1 MWQRRLVNVL
11 LAAGVTVSLCLARK
25 PGEPL
30 RPGFNLF
37 SKQEDIALGQE
48 AAAQVRQKVTVVQ
61 NQFLQD
67 YVQRVGKR
75 LTAQPEA
82 GGWPFTFT
90 VILDP
95 SINAFALPGGAMFI
109 NSGAIAAAD
118 NEAQLAGVMGH
129 EMSHVILRHGTNQAS
144 KARMF
149 EIPAAL
155 AAAVVGNGSMLGQL
169 TQLGI
174 GLGVNSVLLS
184 YSRGAESEADALGS
198 RLMSEAGYNPI
209 ELAHFFE
216 KLQSVGGGSAHTLQ
230 FLSDHPDPGNRE
242 KAIEAEVRSLPR
254 HEYGFQTG
262 EFQRAKGEVVKL
274 PKGGQ
279 AGNVRGSVTADP
291 AAVRPSRTLQP
302 FQGRNFSLS
311 YPSNWQV
318 FGDQNSDSVTIA
330 PREALVQS
338 SNGNTQIGYGIMAS
352 YFSPDTKGQSLRQ
365 ATGDLIHHLSAAN
378 PGMQAAGN
386 GRTLKVNGSPAL
398 ITMLSSKSALTGGPE
413 TDALLTIN
421 RPDGLFYVV
430 FIAPASEFKEL
441 DDVYNDVVQSVRFK

>member
-1 MWQRRLVNVL
+1 MRQRRFVNVL
-11 LAAGVTVSLCLARK
+11 LMAGLTVALCLARK
-25 PGEPL
+25 PGDPL

-37 SKQEDIALGQE
+37 SKQQDIELGQE
-48 AAAQVRQKVTVVQ
+48 AASQVRQKVTVVQ

-75 LTAQPEA
+75 LTSQPEA

-95 SINAFALPGGAMFI
+95 TINAFALPGGAMFI
-109 NSGAIAAAD
+109 NTGAIAAAE

-155 AAAVVGNGSMLGQL
+155 AGAVIGNGSMLGQL

-184 YSRGAESEADALGS
+184 YSRGAESEADALGA
-198 RLMSEAGYNPI
+198 RLMSEAGHNPI

-216 KLQSVGGGSAHTLQ
+216 KLQSQGGGSHTLQ
-230 FLSDHPDPGNRE
+230 FLSDHPNPGNRE
-242 KAIEAEVRSLPR
+242 NAIEAEVRALPR
-254 HEYGFQTG
+254 REYGSETA
-262 EFQRAKGEVVKL
+262 EFQRAKAEVAKL
-274 PKGGQ
+274 PKGGA
-279 AGNVRGSVTADP
+279 AGNLRGSPNTDP
-291 AAVRPSRTLQP
+291 AAIRPSRTLQP
-302 FQGRNFSLS
+302 FQGRSFSLS

-338 SNGNTQIGYGIMAS
+338 SNGNTQIGYGVMAS
-352 YFSPDTKGQSLRQ
+352 YFFPETSGQNLRQ
-365 ATGDLIHHLSAAN
+365 ATDDLIHHLSASN
-378 PGMQAAGN
+378 PGMQPSDK
-386 GRTLKVNGSPAL
+386 GRTLKVGGNPAL
-398 ITMLSSKSALTGGPE
+398 VTTLASKSALNGGPE
-413 TDALLTIN
+413 TDALLTIS
-421 RPDGLFYVV
+421 RPEGLFYMV
-430 FIAPASEFKEL
+430 FIAPTSEFKGLE
-441 DDVYNDVVQSVRFK
+441 DVYNDVVQSVRFK

>member
-1 MWQRRLVNVL
+1 VKVL
-11 LAAGVTVSLCLARK
+11 LVACVAAALCLARR
-25 PGEPL
+25 PGEPPK
-30 RPGFNLF
+30 PGFNLF
-37 SKQEDIALGQE
+37 SKQQDIELGQE

-75 LTAQPEA
+75 LTDQPEA
-82 GGWPFTFT
+82 TGWPFNFT

-109 NSGAIAAAD
+109 NTGAIAAAD

-155 AAAVVGNGSMLGQL
+155 AGVVIGNGSVLGQL

-216 KLQSVGGGSAHTLQ
+216 KLQSAGGGSHTLQ
-230 FLSDHPDPGNRE
+230 FLSDHPNPGNRE
-242 KAIEAEVRSLPR
+242 KAIEEEIRSLPR
-254 HEYGFQTG
+254 HQYGFQTG
-262 EFQRAKGEVVKL
+262 EFERAKSEVAGL

-279 AGNVRGSVTADP
+279 TGNVRGSVNADP
-291 AAVRPSRTLQP
+291 ATMRPSRTLQP
-302 FQGRNFSLS
+302 FQGRNFLLS

-352 YFSPDTKGQSLRQ
+352 HFIPDTKGQSLRR
-365 ATGDLIHHLSAAN
+365 ATDDLIHQLSASN
-378 PGMQAAGN
+378 PGMQAADS
-386 GRTLKVNGSPAL
+386 GRTLKVNGNPAL
-398 ITMLSSKSALTGGPE
+398 ITTLASKSALTGGPE

-421 RPDGLFYVV
+421 RPDGLFYLV

-441 DDVYNDVVQSVRFK
+441 EGVYNSVVQSVRFK

>member
-1 MWQRRLVNVL
+1 LL
-11 LAAGVTVSLCLARK
+11 LAAGVAVTLGLARK
-25 PGEPL
+25 PGEPP

-37 SKQEDIALGQE
+37 SKQQDIELGQE

-75 LTAQPEA
+75 LTAQKDA
-82 GGWPFTFT
+82 AGWPFNFT

-109 NSGAIAAAD
+109 NTGAIAAAD

-144 KARMF
+144 KSRMF

-155 AAAVVGNGSMLGQL
+155 AGAVIGNGSMLGQL

-184 YSRGAESEADALGS
+184 YSRGAESEADAMGS

-216 KLQSVGGGSAHTLQ
+216 KLQSSGGGSRTLQ
-230 FLSDHPDPGNRE
+230 FLSDHPNPGNRE
-242 KAIEAEVRSLPR
+242 KAIEAEVRSLPQR
-254 HEYGFQTG
+254 EYGFQTG
-262 EFQRAKGEVVKL
+262 EFERAKAEVAKL
-274 PKGGQ
+274 PKGE
-279 AGNVRGSVTADP
+279 APGNVRSSANTDLHAI
-291 AAVRPSRTLQP
+291 RPSRTLQQ
-302 FQGRNFSLS
+302 FQGGKFSLS

-338 SNGNTQIGYGIMAS
+338 SSGNTQIGYGLMAS
-352 YFSPDTKGQSLRQ
+352 YFIPDTKGQSLRQ
-365 ATGDLIHHLSAAN
+365 ATDDLIHHLSASNA
-378 PGMQAAGN
+378 GMQAADS
-386 GRTLKVNGSPAL
+386 GRTLKVNGNPAL
-398 ITMLSSKSALTGGPE
+398 ITTLASKSAITGGPE

-421 RPDGLFYVV
+421 HPDGLFYLV
-430 FIAPASEFKEL
+430 FIAPTSEFKDLEG
-441 DDVYNDVVQSVRFK
+441 VYDDVVQSVRFK

>member
-1 MWQRRLVNVL
+1 MRQKRIVKLL
-11 LAAGVTVSLCLARK
+11 LAAGVTLTLCLARK
-25 PGEPL
+25 PGDPI

-37 SKQEDIALGQE
+37 SKQQDVELGQE
-48 AAAQVRQKVTVVQ
+48 AAAEVRQKVTVVQ

-82 GGWPFTFT
+82 TRWPFTFT

-109 NSGAIAAAD
+109 NTGAIAAAD

-149 EIPAAL
+149 EIPAVL
-155 AAAVVGNGSMLGQL
+155 AGAVVGNGSLMGQL

-216 KLQSVGGGSAHTLQ
+216 KLQSAGGGSHTLQ
-230 FLSDHPDPGNRE
+230 FLSDHPNPGNRE
-242 KAIEAEVRSLPR
+242 KAIEEEIRSLPR

-262 EFQRAKGEVVKL
+262 EFERAKAEVARL
-274 PKGGQ
+274 PKRAP
-279 AGNVRGSVTADP
+279 AGNVRGSVTTDP
-291 AAVRPSRTLQP
+291 ATTRPSRTLQP
-302 FQGRNFSLS
+302 FQGRTFSLS

-318 FGDQNSDSVTIA
+318 FGGQNSDSVTIA

-338 SNGNTQIGYGIMAS
+338 SNGNTQIGYGVMAS
-352 YFSPDTKGQSLRQ
+352 YFIPDTKGQSLRQ
-365 ATGDLIHHLSAAN
+365 ATDNLIHHLSASN
-378 PGMQAAGN
+378 TGMQSAGD
-386 GRTLKVNGSPAL
+386 GRTLKVNGDPAL
-398 ITMLSSKSALTGGPE
+398 ITTLASKSALTGGPE

-421 RPDGLFYVV
+421 RPDGLFYLV
-430 FIAPASEFKEL
+430 FIAPASEFKDLE
-441 DDVYNDVVQSVRFK
+441 DVYNDVVQSVRFK

>member
-1 MWQRRLVNVL
+1 MHVL
-11 LAAGVTVSLCLARK
+11 LAAALGAALCLARK
-25 PGEPL
+25 PGGPL

-37 SKQEDIALGQE
+37 SKQQDIELGQE

-109 NSGAIAAAD
+109 NTGAIAAAD

-155 AAAVVGNGSMLGQL
+155 AGAVIGNGSLMGQL

-216 KLQSVGGGSAHTLQ
+216 KLQSASGGSHTLQ
-230 FLSDHPDPGNRE
+230 FLSDHPNPGNRE
-242 KAIEAEVRSLPR
+242 KAIEAEVRSLPQR
-254 HEYGFQTG
+254 EYGFQTG
-262 EFQRAKGEVVKL
+262 EFQRAKAEVVKL

-279 AGNVRGSVTADP
+279 PGNVRGSAAADP

-338 SNGNTQIGYGIMAS
+338 SNGSTQIGYGVMAS
-352 YFSPDTKGQSLRQ
+352 YFFPDTKGQNLRQ
-365 ATGDLIHHLSAAN
+365 ATDDLVHHLSAAN
-378 PGMQAAGN
+378 PGMQAADN

-398 ITMLSSKSALTGGPE
+398 ITMLASKSALTGGPE
-413 TDALLTIN
+413 ADALLTIN
-421 RPDGLFYVV
+421 RPDGLFYMV
-430 FIAPASEFKEL
+430 FIAPASEFKQL

>member
-1 MWQRRLVNVL
+1 MKVL
-11 LAAGVTVSLCLARK
+11 LMTVIAATLCLARR
-25 PGEPL
+25 PGDPL

-37 SKQEDIALGQE
+37 SKQQDIELGQE

-75 LTAQPEA
+75 LTSQPEA
-82 GGWPFTFT
+82 AGWPFTFT

-95 SINAFALPGGAMFI
+95 TINAFALPGGAMFI
-109 NSGAIAAAD
+109 NTGAIAAVD

-155 AAAVVGNGSMLGQL
+155 AGAVIGDGSVLGQL

-198 RLMSEAGYNPI
+198 RLMSEAGYNPL

-216 KLQSVGGGSAHTLQ
+216 KLQSGSGSSRMIQ
-230 FLSDHPDPGNRE
+230 FLSDHPNPGNRE
-242 KAIEAEVRSLPR
+242 KAIEAEIQSLPR
-254 HEYGFQTG
+254 HEYGFQSG
-262 EFQRAKGEVVKL
+262 DFQRAKAEVSKL
-274 PKGGQ
+274 PKT
-279 AGNVRGSVTADP
+279 APPGNVRGSNSTDLP
-291 AAVRPSRTLQP
+291 AIRPSRTLQP
-302 FQGRNFSLS
+302 FQGGKFSLS

-318 FGDQNSDSVTIA
+318 FGEQNSDSVTIA

-338 SNGNTQIGYGIMAS
+338 SNGNTQIGYGIIAS
-352 YFSPDTKGQSLRQ
+352 YFFPDTKGRSLRP
-365 ATGDLIHHLSAAN
+365 ATDDLIHHLSASN
-378 PGMQAAGN
+378 TGIQTSDS
-386 GRTLKVNGSPAL
+386 GRSLKVNGNPAL
-398 ITMLSSKSALTGGPE
+398 ITTLASKSALTGGPE

-421 RPDGLFYVV
+421 RPDGLFYLV
-430 FIAPASEFKEL
+430 FIAPASEFNQMES
-441 DDVYNDVVQSVRFK
+441 VYNDVVQSVRFK

>member
-1 MWQRRLVNVL
+1 MRQRRFVHVL
-11 LAAGVTVSLCLARK
+11 LVAGVAAALCLARR
-25 PGEPL
+25 PGEPP

-37 SKQEDIALGQE
+37 SKQQDIELGQE

-75 LTAQPEA
+75 LTTQPEA
-82 GGWPFTFT
+82 TGWPFNFT

-109 NSGAIAAAD
+109 NTGAIAGAD

-155 AAAVVGNGSMLGQL
+155 AGAVIGNGSMLGQL

-216 KLQSVGGGSAHTLQ
+216 KLQSAGGGSRTLQ
-230 FLSDHPDPGNRE
+230 FLSDHPNPGNRE
-242 KAIEAEVRSLPR
+242 KAIEAEVRSLPH

-262 EFQRAKGEVVKL
+262 EFERAKAEVAKL
-274 PKGGQ
+274 PKGGP
-279 AGNVRGSVTADP
+279 AGNVRGSANTDP

-338 SNGNTQIGYGIMAS
+338 SNGNTQIGYGVVAS
-352 YFSPDTKGQSLRQ
+352 YFFPDTKGQSLRQ
-365 ATGDLIHHLSAAN
+365 ATDDLIHHLSASN
-378 PGMQAAGN
+378 SGMQAADN
-386 GRTLKVNGSPAL
+386 GRTLKVNGNSAL
-398 ITMLSSKSALTGGPE
+398 ITTLASKSALTGGPE

-421 RPDGLFYVV
+421 RPDGLFYMV
-430 FIAPASEFKEL
+430 FIAPASEFKDLE
-441 DDVYNDVVQSVRFK
+441 DVYNSIVQSVRFK

>member
-1 MWQRRLVNVL
+1 MLITL
-11 LAAGVTVSLCLARK
+11 IAATLCLARR

-37 SKQEDIALGQE
+37 SKQQDIQLGQE
-48 AAAQVRQKVTVVQ
+48 AAAQVRQKVTIVQ

-67 YVQRVGKR
+67 YVQRIGKR
-75 LTAQPEA
+75 LTSQPEA
-82 GGWPFTFT
+82 AGWPFSFT

-109 NSGAIAAAD
+109 NTGAIAAAD
-118 NEAQLAGVMGH
+118 TEAQLAGVMGH

-155 AAAVVGNGSMLGQL
+155 AGAVIGNGSVLGQL

-174 GLGVNSVLLS
+174 GLGLNSVLLS

-198 RLMSEAGYNPI
+198 HLMSEAGYNPL

-216 KLQSVGGGSAHTLQ
+216 KLQSGGGSSHMIQ
-230 FLSDHPDPGNRE
+230 FLSDHPNPGNRE
-242 KAIEAEVRSLPR
+242 KAIEEEIQSLPH

-262 EFQRAKGEVVKL
+262 DFQRAKAEVAKL
-274 PKGGQ
+274 PKT
-279 AGNVRGSVTADP
+279 APPGNVRGGNSTNP
-291 AAVRPSRTLQP
+291 AAVRPSQTLQP
-302 FQGRNFSLS
+302 FQSRSFSIS

-318 FGDQNSDSVTIA
+318 FSDQNSDSVTIA

-338 SNGNTQIGYGIMAS
+338 SNGNTQIGYGIIAS
-352 YFSPDTKGQSLRQ
+352 YFFPDIKGQSLRQ
-365 ATGDLIHHLSAAN
+365 ATDDLIHHLSASN
-378 PGMQAAGN
+378 TEMQASDN
-386 GRTLKVNGSPAL
+386 GRSLKVNGNPAL

-421 RPDGLFYVV
+421 RPDGLFYLV
-430 FIAPASEFKEL
+430 FIAPTSEFKESEG
-441 DDVYNDVVQSVRFK
+441 VYNDVVQSVRFK

>member
-1 MWQRRLVNVL
+1 MRQRRFSRVL
-11 LAAGVTVSLCLARK
+11 LVAGVTVTLCLARR

-30 RPGFNLF
+30 KPGFNMF
-37 SKQEDIALGQE
+37 SKQQDVQLGQE

-75 LTAQPEA
+75 LTSQPEA
-82 GGWPFTFT
+82 SGWPFTFT

-95 SINAFALPGGAMFI
+95 SINAFALPGGPMFI
-109 NSGAIAAAD
+109 NTGAIAAAD

-155 AAAVVGNGSMLGQL
+155 AGAVVGNGSMLGQL

-174 GLGVNSVLLS
+174 GLGVNSVLLG
-184 YSRGAESEADALGS
+184 YSRGAESEADALGT

-216 KLQSVGGGSAHTLQ
+216 KLQSQGGSRTLQ
-230 FLSDHPDPGNRE
+230 FLSDHPNPGNRE
-242 KAIEAEVRSLPR
+242 KAIEAEVRALPQR
-254 HEYGFQTG
+254 EYGYETG
-262 EFQRAKGEVVKL
+262 EFQRAKAEVAKL
-274 PKGGQ
+274 PKSGA
-279 AGNVRGSVTADP
+279 AGNVRGSSGTDP
-291 AAVRPSRTLQP
+291 SAIRPSRTLQP
-302 FQGRNFSLS
+302 FQGRSFSLS

-338 SNGNTQIGYGIMAS
+338 SNGNTQIGFGVIAS
-352 YFSPDTKGQSLRQ
+352 YFVPDTSGQNLRQ
-365 ATGDLIHHLSAAN
+365 ATDDLIHHLRASNA
-378 PGMQAAGN
+378 GMQTSDN
-386 GRTLKVNGSPAL
+386 GRTLKVGGNPAL
-398 ITMLSSKSALTGGPE
+398 ITRLASKSALNGGPE
-413 TDALLTIN
+413 TDALLTIS
-421 RPDGLFYVV
+421 RPEGLFYMV
-430 FIAPASEFKEL
+430 FIAPTSEFKDLE
-441 DDVYNDVVQSVRFK
+441 DVYNGVVQSVRFR

>member
-1 MWQRRLVNVL
+1 MRKKTLVNVL
-11 LAAGVTVSLCLARK
+11 LLAGIAAALCQARR

-37 SKQEDIALGQE
+37 SKQQDIELGQE

-61 NQFLQD
+61 NQFLQE

-75 LTAQPEA
+75 LTSQPEA
-82 GGWPFTFT
+82 AGWPFTFT

-109 NSGAIAAAD
+109 NTGAIAAAD

-155 AAAVVGNGSMLGQL
+155 AGAVIGNGSVLGQL

-198 RLMSEAGYNPI
+198 HLMSEAGYNPL

-216 KLQSVGGGSAHTLQ
+216 KLQSGSSSSHMLQ
-230 FLSDHPDPGNRE
+230 FLSDHPNPGNRE
-242 KAIEAEVRSLPR
+242 KAIEAEIQSLPR

-262 EFQRAKGEVVKL
+262 DFQRAKSEVAKL
-274 PKGGQ
+274 PKTVPT
-279 AGNVRGSVTADP
+279 GNVRGGNSTDP
-291 AAVRPSRTLQP
+291 AAIRPSRTLQP
-302 FQGRNFSLS
+302 FQGDKFSLS

-318 FGDQNSDSVTIA
+318 FGEQNSDSVTIA

-338 SNGNTQIGYGIMAS
+338 SNGGTQIGYGIIAS
-352 YFSPDTKGQSLRQ
+352 YFFPDAKGQSLRD
-365 ATGDLIHHLSAAN
+365 ATDDLIHHLGASN
-378 PGMQAAGN
+378 TGMQASDN
-386 GRTLKVNGSPAL
+386 GRSLKVNGNPAL
-398 ITMLSSKSALTGGPE
+398 ITTLSSKSALTGGPE

-421 RPDGLFYVV
+421 RPEGLFYLV
-430 FIAPASEFKEL
+430 FIAPASEFNQVES
-441 DDVYNDVVQSVRFK
+441 VYNGVVQSVRFK